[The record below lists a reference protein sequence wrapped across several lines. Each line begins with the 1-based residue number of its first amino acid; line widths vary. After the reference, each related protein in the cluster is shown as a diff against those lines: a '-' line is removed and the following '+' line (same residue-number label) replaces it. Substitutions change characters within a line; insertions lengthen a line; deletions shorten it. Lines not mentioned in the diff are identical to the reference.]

1 MSMRLFN
8 HDDPGHRE
16 AFELLPWLASDAL
29 VAGERA
35 RVEQHVVECMAC
47 KRELAAL
54 KELQEAIRNEESDV
68 ECQRGLGR
76 MMERIDHA
84 ESASMPWMRRVA
96 RSLPGRFPAAGLL
109 AAWVLVAVLAAQLFR
124 QEAPHVYRVLSA
136 PTQAA
141 MDTPGLVVVFAA
153 DQPERHIRE
162 LLLRIDARITDG
174 PGPEGA
180 YVLALNRGDLPSALV
195 QLRADRAVVF
205 AEPMPA
211 SGARKK

>member
-96 RSLPGRFPAAGLL
+96 RSLPGRFPRRRTAGGVGAGGCTCRPAVPSGSAARLPRTLCTDPGSNGHPG
-109 AAWVLVAVLAAQLFR
+109 VGC
-124 QEAPHVYRVLSA
+124 RV
-136 PTQAA
+136 
-141 MDTPGLVVVFAA
+141 
-153 DQPERHIRE
+153 RC
-162 LLLRIDARITDG
+162 
-174 PGPEGA
+174 
-180 YVLALNRGDLPSALV
+180 
-195 QLRADRAVVF
+195 
-205 AEPMPA
+205 
-211 SGARKK
+211 

>member
-1 MSMRLFN
+1 MRLFS
-8 HDDPGHRE
+8 HDDPDHRE
-16 AFELLPWLASDAL
+16 AFELLPWLASGALDAE
-29 VAGERA
+29 ERA
-35 RVEQHVVECMAC
+35 RVERHVAECIAC

-54 KELQEAIRNEESDV
+54 KDLQEAIRNEESDV
-68 ECQRGLGR
+68 ECRRGLGR

-84 ESASMPWMRRVA
+84 ESGTMPWMRRVA
-96 RSLPGRFPAAGLL
+96 HSLPGRLPAAVLL
-109 AAWVLVAVLAAQLFR
+109 ASWALVAVLAVQLFR
-124 QEAPHVYRVLSA
+124 QEEPHTFRVLSA

-141 MDTPGLVVVFAA
+141 PDTPGLVVVFAA

-195 QLRADRAVVF
+195 QLRADRGVVF

-211 SGARKK
+211 SGATAK